1 MNFDLKLDLKLGVI
15 AKSPSEISFAIQFTT
30 TEDIIAQIILRKDR
44 ILDYS
49 RIEKAIKESTKD
61 IGNDNDK
68 DIDSLLSRIRDLTAR
83 ISDLTD
89 IVCKKGDAIHFL
101 YQVKIDCFTNHGLK
115 KHIDLGSRYIKELI
129 LCEHGVHDL
138 LVTIILYSIQR
149 IGGSEIRTFPAHLL
163 LQFIQQNDYL
173 PQIEKD
179 VSEFIQNISQ
189 ETESA

>member
-15 AKSPSEISFAIQFTT
+15 AKSSSEISFAIQFTT

-101 YQVKIDCFTNHGLK
+101 YQVKIDCFTNHGRE
-115 KHIDLGSRYIKELI
+115 KHIDLGSRYIQELI
-129 LCEHGVHDL
+129 REHGVHDF
-138 LVTIILYSIQR
+138 LVNIILCTIQK
-149 IGGSEIRTFPAHLL
+149 IGVPEIRIFPAHLL
-163 LQFIQQNDYL
+163 IQIIQENVYL